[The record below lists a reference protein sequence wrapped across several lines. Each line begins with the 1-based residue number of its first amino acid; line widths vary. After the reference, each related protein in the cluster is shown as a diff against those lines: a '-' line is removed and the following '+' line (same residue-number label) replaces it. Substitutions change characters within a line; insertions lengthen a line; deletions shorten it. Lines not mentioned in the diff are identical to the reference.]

1 MLGRVCGFFVAMIV
15 AGCLISPAAAQ
26 KLALVIGNSDY
37 KNALVLPNPVNDAAD
52 LGSLLSRIGFS
63 VTTLTNGTAAD
74 MQSAIAEFSNKAKGA
89 DISLVFFAG
98 HAVEA
103 QGEHWSIPVD
113 GKVDSLD
120 AIRSESVSLQK
131 LLEASAGS
139 KLTVILIDTA
149 RDNPFAKK
157 GEALARPGANK
168 TPKNASKKQSTSE
181 KSPSESQYALI
192 MYSTGA
198 GKRPLDGEGRN
209 SPFTA
214 ALMKH
219 IETPGLDLSRLVSL
233 VRDEVAAATKGQQ
246 IPFGHASLPN
256 TEIVLVPR

>member
-15 AGCLISPAAAQ
+15 AGCFISPAAAQ

-37 KNALVLPNPVNDAAD
+37 KNAIVLPNPVNDAAD
-52 LGSLLSRIGFS
+52 LGSLLSRMGFS
-63 VTTLTNGTAAD
+63 VTILTNGSADD
-74 MQSAIAEFSNKAKGA
+74 MQRAIAEFSKKTKGA
-89 DISLVFFAG
+89 DISLIFFAG

-113 GKVDSLD
+113 GKVESLD

-131 LLEASAGS
+131 LLDASAGS
-139 KLTVILIDTA
+139 KLAVILIDTA

-157 GEALARPGANK
+157 GDAVG
-168 TPKNASKKQSTSE
+168 SKAPSTNE
-181 KSPSESQYALI
+181 KSASAPQYALI